1 MNYNLK
7 KMRFIIYTFELLYA
21 VVDSIIKRVLRG
33 AKRPTWWLTT
43 ELSRKTLRRT
53 TDHSLGWGMEWYRN
67 VQALTAKAYSNDK
80 AVFSEKTVLNNISV
94 EWFRPLKLT
103 SNKVIIYFHGGNYV
117 YGSTDTYRPFI
128 NKIAKGSGTLV
139 LSVNY
144 RLAPENPFP
153 AAHEDAFSIYQSII
167 NDENYQPEQIILM
180 GDSAGAALCTGT
192 LLKLKDKKM
201 AMPNAAILISPWV
214 EPKAENGSILDND
227 EYDIGGKPFLL
238 DCADKYLQG
247 MYERNPLVAPIYAD
261 LRGLPPI
268 LIQVGTAEVLLTQVR
283 KLKAKAEGDK
293 VKVTYT
299 EYEDMFHTFLI
310 SNPNVPQS
318 EAALEDILAYLGN
331 MEMR

>member
-1 MNYNLK
+1 
-7 KMRFIIYTFELLYA
+7 MRFIIFTFELLYA

-67 VQALTAKAYSNDK
+67 VEELSSRVFKNDK
-80 AVFSEKTVLNNISV
+80 TVFSEKIMLNEVSV
-94 EWFRPLKLT
+94 EWFRPLKIR
-103 SNKVIIYFHGGNYV
+103 SDKVIIYFHGGGYV
-117 YGSTDTYRPFI
+117 YGSSDTHRPFI
-128 NKIAKGSGTLV
+128 NRIAKGSGIVV

-153 AAHEDAFSIYQSII
+153 AAHDDALSVYQSLI
-167 NDENYQPEQIILM
+167 NTGDYKPEQIILM

-192 LLKLKDKKM
+192 LLKLKAAKKE
-201 AMPNAAILISPWV
+201 MPNSAVLICPWID
-214 EPKAENGSILDND
+214 PKADDNSIISND
-227 EYDIGGKPFLL
+227 EYDIIGYPFLL

-247 MYERNPLVAPIYAD
+247 VYEKNPLVAPVYAD
-261 LRGLPPI
+261 LTGLPPM

-283 KLKAKAEGDK
+283 KLKAKAESDK
-293 VKVTYT
+293 VEITYT

-318 EAALEDILAYLGN
+318 EAALEEILAYLGN
-331 MEMR
+331 LEMK